1 MDFKKLRWGDYSMV
15 LNREKTRKAVVAV
28 YATELD
34 VKNPTILRMAY
45 ISKIIQQEQFQQ
57 ILKAGNQLD
66 IEITPEQLS
75 LILENY
81 FGFSCGEYEEHLIEG
96 SQVNKIGGDRVENVK
111 RYTGWERLDNE
122 WVDTGLASREAYELC
137 KYGEVLAL

>member
-1 MDFKKLRWGDYSMV
+1 MT
-15 LNREKTRKAVVAV
+15 LNKNKTRRAVVAC

-34 VKNPTILRMAY
+34 VKHPTILRLAY
-45 ISKIIQQEQFQQ
+45 NANIVTKEQFQQ
-57 ILKAGNQLD
+57 MLKVENQLD

-81 FGFSCGEYEEHLIEG
+81 FGFSCGEYEEHLVEG
-96 SQVNKIGGDRVENVK
+96 SQVNKIGGGRVENVK

>member
-1 MDFKKLRWGDYSMV
+1 MV
-15 LNREKTRKAVVAV
+15 LNKNKTRKAVVAA

-34 VKNPTILRMAY
+34 VNHPTILRLAHNAN
-45 ISKIIQQEQFQQ
+45 IVTKEQFQQ
-57 ILKAGNQLD
+57 ID
-66 IEITPEQLS
+66 IELTNEQLAY
-75 LILENY
+75 ILENY
-81 FGFSCGEYEEHLIEG
+81 FGFENGAYEEHLVEG

-111 RYTGWERLDNE
+111 RYTGWERLDND

>member
-1 MDFKKLRWGDYSMV
+1 MT
-15 LNREKTRKAVVAV
+15 LNKNKTRRNVVAC

-34 VKNPTILRMAY
+34 VKHPTILRIAY
-45 ISKIIQQEQFQQ
+45 IANIIQQEQFQQ
-57 ILKAGNQLD
+57 MLQVENQVD
-66 IEITPEQLS
+66 IELTNEQLAY
-75 LILENY
+75 ILENY

-137 KYGEVLAL
+137 KYGEILQV

>member
-1 MDFKKLRWGDYSMV
+1 MV
-15 LNREKTRKAVVAV
+15 LNKNKTRRNVVAV

-34 VKNPTILRMAY
+34 VKHPTILRLAY
-45 ISKIIQQEQFQQ
+45 NANIVTKEQFQQ
-57 ILKAGNQLD
+57 ILQVENQL
-66 IEITPEQLS
+66 EISPEQLS

-81 FGFSCGEYEEHLIEG
+81 FGFESGGYEEHLVEG
-96 SQVNKIGGDRVENVK
+96 SQVNKIGGGRVENVK
-111 RYTGWERLDNE
+111 RYTGWERLDKE

>member
-1 MDFKKLRWGDYSMV
+1 MV
-15 LNREKTRKAVVAV
+15 LNREKTRRSVVAV
-28 YATELD
+28 YATEWD
-34 VKNPTILRMAY
+34 IKHPTILRLAY
-45 ISKIIQQEQFQQ
+45 NANIVPKEQFQQ
-57 ILKAGNQLD
+57 ILKVDNQLE
-66 IEITPEQLS
+66 IEISPEQLS

-81 FGFSCGEYEEHLIEG
+81 FGFEHGEYEEHLVEG
-96 SQVNKIGGDRVENVK
+96 SQVNKIGGGRVENVK

>member
-1 MDFKKLRWGDYSMV
+1 MV
-15 LNREKTRKAVVAV
+15 LNKNKTRKTVVAV

-45 ISKIIQQEQFQQ
+45 VANIIPQKQFQQ
-57 ILKAGNQLD
+57 ILKVDNHID
-66 IEITPEQLS
+66 IELTNEQLS

-81 FGFSCGEYEEHLIEG
+81 FGFEGGAYEEHLVEG
-96 SQVNKIGGDRVENVK
+96 SQVNKIGGGRVENVK

>member
-1 MDFKKLRWGDYSMV
+1 MV
-15 LNREKTRKAVVAV
+15 LNKNKTRRNVVAV

-34 VKNPTILRMAY
+34 VKHPTILRLAY
-45 ISKIIQQEQFQQ
+45 NANIIPQEQFQQ
-57 ILKAGNQLD
+57 ILQVENQID
-66 IEITPEQLS
+66 VEISPEQLS

-81 FGFSCGEYEEHLIEG
+81 FGFEHGEYEEHLVEG
-96 SQVNKIGGDRVENVK
+96 SQVNKIGGGRVENVK

-137 KYGEVLAL
+137 KYGDTLTL

>member
-1 MDFKKLRWGDYSMV
+1 MT
-15 LNREKTRKAVVAV
+15 LNKNKTRKAVVAV

-34 VKNPTILRMAY
+34 VKHPTILRLAY
-45 ISKIIQQEQFQQ
+45 NANIVTKEQFQQ
-57 ILKAGNQLD
+57 ILKVENQL
-66 IEITPEQLS
+66 EISPEQLS

-81 FGFSCGEYEEHLIEG
+81 FGFESGGYEEHLVEG
-96 SQVNKIGGDRVENVK
+96 SQVNKLGGDRVENVK
-111 RYTGWERLDNE
+111 RYTGWERLDKE

>member
-1 MDFKKLRWGDYSMV
+1 MT
-15 LNREKTRKAVVAV
+15 LNRAKTRRSVVAV

-34 VKNPTILRMAY
+34 VKHPTILRLAY
-45 ISKIIQQEQFQQ
+45 IANIVTKEQFQQ
-57 ILKAGNQLD
+57 MLQVDNQID
-66 IEITPEQLS
+66 IELTNEQLAY
-75 LILENY
+75 ILENY

-96 SQVNKIGGDRVENVK
+96 SQVNKIGGERIENVK

>member
-1 MDFKKLRWGDYSMV
+1 MV
-15 LNREKTRKAVVAV
+15 LNKNKTRKAVVAV

-34 VKNPTILRMAY
+34 VKSPTILRMAY
-45 ISKIIQQEQFQQ
+45 ISNIVTKEQFQHQVDNQ
-57 ILKAGNQLD
+57 ID
-66 IEITPEQLS
+66 IELTNEQLS

-81 FGFSCGEYEEHLIEG
+81 FGFENGAYEEHLVEG

-122 WVDTGLASREAYELC
+122 WVGTGLASREAYELC
-137 KYGEVLAL
+137 KYGEILQV

>member
-1 MDFKKLRWGDYSMV
+1 MV
-15 LNREKTRKAVVAV
+15 LNRAKTRKAVVAC
-28 YATELD
+28 YATEWD
-34 VKNPTILRMAY
+34 IKHPTILRMAY
-45 ISKIIQQEQFQQ
+45 VANIIPQEQFQQ
-57 ILKAGNQLD
+57 MLQVNNQID
-66 IEITPEQLS
+66 IELTNEQLAY
-75 LILENY
+75 ILENY

-96 SQVNKIGGDRVENVK
+96 SQVNKIGGERIENVK

>member
-1 MDFKKLRWGDYSMV
+1 MV
-15 LNREKTRKAVVAV
+15 LNRTKTRKAVVAV

-34 VKNPTILRMAY
+34 IKHPTILRLAY
-45 ISKIIQQEQFQQ
+45 NANIFTKEQFQQ
-57 ILKAGNQLD
+57 MLKVENQLD
-66 IEITPEQLS
+66 IEISPEQLS

-81 FGFSCGEYEEHLIEG
+81 FGFECGEYEEHLIDG
-96 SQVNKIGGDRVENVK
+96 SQVNKIGGGRVENVK